1 MQKKL
6 GGSLKSNN
14 IDNDND
20 DNNNGQEIQKI
31 VDHQRNNI
39 QHLLGKQEKHV

>member
-6 GGSLKSNN
+6 GGSRKSNN

-20 DNNNGQEIQKI
+20 DNNNEQEIQEI
-31 VDHQRNNI
+31 VDHQRNNM
-39 QHLLGKQEKHV
+39 QHLPGKQEKHV